1 MRMMSKGSDMAD
13 ERIRKKLERFSDA
26 YYNRGLDC
34 AQIRDLSG
42 AADMLR
48 TSLQLNKRNIQARNL
63 LGLVYFEMG
72 EAVAA
77 LSEWVISKNIQS
89 EDNIAEEFI
98 GKLKANQ
105 SRLSAIN
112 QSIKNYNLALHQC
125 RHGDEDVAAIT
136 LRKVVAQNPKFI
148 KAQHL
153 LALIYIRNGRYTRAR
168 KILRKALKIDQTNS
182 TTLRYLKE
190 IDEQTGTAKKMN
202 RRERGGESAG
212 NEREVD
218 ETVVQPLRYRQSS
231 PAIGLVNILIG
242 IAVGALASW
251 FLIAPSVRES
261 TNTTANQ
268 KVVEYSNT
276 MASQK
281 DQINTLQQQVEESN
295 STVQNAQQQIQDA
308 QNASSSYENLLKAY
322 MSYQEGSYTAAATT
336 LQSVNADLLSS
347 DSKSI
352 YDEIYSDVQNVM
364 FKQLKSQGQ
373 EAFDQKNWQEAI
385 TDLEKA
391 LEINS
396 KDYTVLDYLALAYRA
411 NGDTDKAVE
420 TFRKIV
426 ELFPDTR
433 RATSAQAYI
442 DQLTGKSSGS
452 SKSNGTGDDETDTTG
467 AGTAGNGT
475 TGTKRS
481 GTTDTDT
488 DTAGNGTAKRSG
500 TTGTAAAGMTEDGDT
515 DGNTAGGNGD

>member
-1 MRMMSKGSDMAD
+1 MSKGIDMAD
-13 ERIRKKLERFSDA
+13 EKIRKKLERLSDA

-42 AADMLR
+42 AVDMLR

-77 LSEWVISKNIQS
+77 LSEWVISKNIQG

-98 GKLKANQ
+98 EKLKANQ
-105 SRLSAIN
+105 NRLSAIN
-112 QSIKNYNLALHQC
+112 QSIKSYNLALNQC

-136 LRKVVAQNPKFI
+136 LRKVVAQNPRFI

-168 KILRKALKIDQTNS
+168 KVLRKAMKIDQTNS

-190 IDEQTGTAKKMN
+190 IDEQTGTVTKMN
-202 RRERGGESAG
+202 RRESRAKSSG

-218 ETVVQPLRYRQSS
+218 ESVVQPLRYRQSS

-242 IAVGALASW
+242 IAVGALAAW
-251 FLIAPSVRES
+251 FLIAPSVREA

-268 KVVEYSNT
+268 KIVEYSNT
-276 MASQK
+276 MASQQ
-281 DQINTLQQQVEESN
+281 DQINSLQQQVDESN
-295 STVQNAQQQIQDA
+295 STVQSAQQQIQDA

-322 MSYQEGSYTAAATT
+322 ISYQSGSYTEAATT

-373 EAFDQKNWQEAI
+373 EAFDNENWQEAI
-385 TDLEKA
+385 TALEKA
-391 LEINS
+391 LEINDE
-396 KDYTVLDYLALAYRA
+396 DYTTLDYLALAYRA
-411 NGDTDKAVE
+411 NGDTDKAIE
-420 TFRKIV
+420 TFQKIV
-426 ELFPDTR
+426 DLFPDTR
-433 RATSAQAYI
+433 RATAAQSYI
-442 DQLTGKSSGS
+442 DELSGNTSGS
-452 SKSNGTGDDETDTTG
+452 TGTTGTNDNGNTDTTG
-467 AGTAGNGT
+467 TGT
-475 TGTKRS
+475 TGTGTTKRS
-481 GTTDTDT
+481 STTGTNTDTTGTNT
-488 DTAGNGTAKRSG
+488 DTTGTG
-500 TTGTAAAGMTEDGDT
+500 TTGTGTT
-515 DGNTAGGNGD
+515 GGNGD

>member
-89 EDNIAEEFI
+89 EDNIAEKFI

-322 MSYQEGSYTAAATT
+322 MSYQKGSYTAAATT
-336 LQSVNADLLSS
+336 LQSVNADLL
-347 DSKSI
+347 
-352 YDEIYSDVQNVM
+352 
-364 FKQLKSQGQ
+364 
-373 EAFDQKNWQEAI
+373 
-385 TDLEKA
+385 
-391 LEINS
+391 
-396 KDYTVLDYLALAYRA
+396 
-411 NGDTDKAVE
+411 
-420 TFRKIV
+420 
-426 ELFPDTR
+426 
-433 RATSAQAYI
+433 
-442 DQLTGKSSGS
+442 
-452 SKSNGTGDDETDTTG
+452 
-467 AGTAGNGT
+467 
-475 TGTKRS
+475 
-481 GTTDTDT
+481 
-488 DTAGNGTAKRSG
+488 
-500 TTGTAAAGMTEDGDT
+500 
-515 DGNTAGGNGD
+515 

>member
-1 MRMMSKGSDMAD
+1 
-13 ERIRKKLERFSDA
+13 
-26 YYNRGLDC
+26 
-34 AQIRDLSG
+34 
-42 AADMLR
+42 
-48 TSLQLNKRNIQARNL
+48 
-63 LGLVYFEMG
+63 
-72 EAVAA
+72 
-77 LSEWVISKNIQS
+77 
-89 EDNIAEEFI
+89 
-98 GKLKANQ
+98 
-105 SRLSAIN
+105 
-112 QSIKNYNLALHQC
+112 
-125 RHGDEDVAAIT
+125 
-136 LRKVVAQNPKFI
+136 
-148 KAQHL
+148 
-153 LALIYIRNGRYTRAR
+153 
-168 KILRKALKIDQTNS
+168 
-182 TTLRYLKE
+182 
-190 IDEQTGTAKKMN
+190 
-202 RRERGGESAG
+202 
-212 NEREVD
+212 
-218 ETVVQPLRYRQSS
+218 
-231 PAIGLVNILIG
+231 
-242 IAVGALASW
+242 
-251 FLIAPSVRES
+251 
-261 TNTTANQ
+261 
-268 KVVEYSNT
+268 
-276 MASQK
+276 
-281 DQINTLQQQVEESN
+281 
-295 STVQNAQQQIQDA
+295 
-308 QNASSSYENLLKAY
+308 
-322 MSYQEGSYTAAATT
+322 
-336 LQSVNADLLSS
+336 
-347 DSKSI
+347 
-352 YDEIYSDVQNVM
+352 M

-475 TGTKRS
+475 AGTKRS